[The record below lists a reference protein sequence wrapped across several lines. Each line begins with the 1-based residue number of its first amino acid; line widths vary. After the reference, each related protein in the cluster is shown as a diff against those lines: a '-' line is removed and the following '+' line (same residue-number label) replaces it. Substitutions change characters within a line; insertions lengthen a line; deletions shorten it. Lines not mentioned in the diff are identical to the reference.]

1 VIEVSCR
8 LAGTDKRHIR
18 ETLVPVL
25 AEVCAQA
32 GFDHE
37 GATLLRYVGNAVFRL
52 RADPVIIRIVLA
64 PSLRHRV
71 GKVVA
76 VARWLAKDDVPA
88 VRLLD
93 GFEQPLRVGEHLA
106 TLWQNVPATGPPPT
120 GVDLARLLRR
130 FHELT
135 PPSFELPSWEPM
147 TVVRGRLRDAQGID
161 LADRAFLER
170 RCGEIE
176 VALHSLEY
184 HLPPGPVHGD
194 AYLGNLIPG
203 PDGPVLCDFDST
215 CVGPREWDLTPLA
228 VGQLRL
234 GHPPEQYRSFAEQY
248 GFDVTAWPGFSVL
261 RQVRELKMVSGA
273 LPVLGGNPMVK
284 AEFMRRIR
292 SLRDGV
298 DAAGWAPYR

>member
-1 VIEVSCR
+1 MSRR

-18 ETLVPVL
+18 DTLVPVL
-25 AEVCAQA
+25 AEVCAKA

-52 RADPVIIRIVLA
+52 RYDPVIVRIVLA

-76 VARWLAKDDVPA
+76 VARWLARNGVPA

-93 GFEQPLRVGEHLA
+93 GFEQPLQAGEHLA
-106 TLWQNVPATGPPPT
+106 TLWHDVPATGPPPT

-130 FHELT
+130 FHELA

-147 TVVRGRLRDAQGID
+147 TIVRGRLRDAQGIK

-176 VALHSLEY
+176 VALHSIEY

-203 PDGPVLCDFDST
+203 PDGPVLCDFDSA
-215 CVGPREWDLTPLA
+215 CIGPREWDLTPLA

-248 GFDVTAWPGFSVL
+248 GFDVTAWPGFAVL

-273 LPVLGGNPMVK
+273 LPVLGGNPMVR
-284 AEFMRRIR
+284 AEFTRRLR

>member
-1 VIEVSCR
+1 MSLG

-18 ETLVPVL
+18 DTLVPVL
-25 AEVCAQA
+25 TEVCTKA
-32 GFDHE
+32 GLDHE

-52 RADPVIIRIVLA
+52 RADPVIVRIVLA

-76 VARWLAKDDVPA
+76 VARWLATNGVPA
-88 VRLLD
+88 VRLWD
-93 GFEQPLRVGEHLA
+93 DFEQPLQAGEHLA
-106 TLWQNVPATGPPPT
+106 TLWHDVPSTGPPPT

-130 FHELT
+130 FHEIA
-135 PPSFELPSWEPM
+135 PPPLGLPSWEPV

-161 LADRAFLER
+161 LADRSFLER
-170 RCGEIE
+170 RCGEVE
-176 VALHSLEY
+176 AALCSIEY
-184 HLPPGPVHGD
+184 HLPLGPVHGD

-203 PDGPVLCDFDST
+203 PDGAVLCDFDST
-215 CVGPREWDLTPLA
+215 CIGPREWDLTPLA

-248 GFDVTAWPGFSVL
+248 GFDVTAWPGFPVL

-273 LPVLGGNPMVK
+273 LPVLGGNPMVR
-284 AEFMRRIR
+284 AEFKRRIQ